1 MNGRKAANT
10 PAATPS
16 AMACGVE
23 RSRSAR
29 FQKYCPERANERR
42 GHRWTRIRDS
52 RPSRVR
58 LENSIGSFYS
68 FAPRPGNIAAGPA
81 GQRLVHI
88 LVYMWRLPG
97 FTGGILAS
105 SGGSRSA
112 G

>member
-10 PAATPS
+10 PVATPS
-16 AMACGVE
+16 AMACGVA
-23 RSRSAR
+23 RSRITR
-29 FQKYCPERANERR
+29 FQKYRPERANERR
-42 GHRWTRIRDS
+42 GQRWTRIRDS
-52 RPSRVR
+52 KPSRVR

-68 FAPRPGNIAAGPA
+68 FAPRPGNIAAGPSP
-81 GQRLVHI
+81 GQRR
-88 LVYMWRLPG
+88 LVYICRLPG